1 MALSPNGKY
10 LATGSRYYNSD
21 IKDYTVNLIEV
32 ESKRI
37 VHKFDNIHSSN
48 NNKNNK

>member
-10 LATGSRYYNSD
+10 LATGSGEEYSD

-32 ESKRI
+32 
-37 VHKFDNIHSSN
+37 
-48 NNKNNK
+48 

>member
-1 MALSPNGKY
+1 MY
-10 LATGSRYYNSD
+10 LATGSGDYSD
-21 IKDYTVNLIEV
+21 IRDYTVNLIEV

-48 NNKNNK
+48 NNKNYK

>member
-10 LATGSRYYNSD
+10 LATGSGDNIRN
-21 IKDYTVNLIEV
+21 IKDNIVNLIEV
-32 ESKRI
+32 ESKI
-37 VHKFDNIHSSN
+37 VHKFDKIHSGN

>member
-10 LATGSRYYNSD
+10 LATGSSD
-21 IKDYTVNLIEV
+21 NTVNLIEV
-32 ESKRI
+32 ESKI
-37 VHKFDNIHSSN
+37 VHKFDKIHSGN